1 MVEASRA
8 LEAESRTWTD
18 FSKATFHS
26 RSAFLLDGVWSG
38 ADAFGGFGEGK
49 AWAAESDRR
58 EDVRDVA
65 RRWAEECDRMQGFQV
80 FAEDLCGFGG
90 RAAATLE
97 ELRDEYPRQPA
108 WLFSL
113 RPPKASSHTARRAAD
128 AEAARHF
135 LLNDALATATLA
147 PLCDAYVP
155 LGADAAAGSRAS
167 DALPPGFFGA
177 EGRNA
182 FRAAALAA
190 AAPIGGRLAK
200 PLGLAVGVLAV
211 LLLLARVLR
220 AAILLKCRCDGVAV
234 PRSSNFDPLAAC
246 ALAKWRR
253 ARW

>member
-1 MVEASRA
+1 MEALRARMAGHIMRETTLDDARSSRVRKKKTAEETRAAREEKARKEEEAHVRLVEASRA

-90 RAAATLE
+90 LAAATLE

-128 AEAARHF
+128 ADVSAVFEE
-135 LLNDALATATLA
+135 
-147 PLCDAYVP
+147 Y
-155 LGADAAAGSRAS
+155 
-167 DALPPGFFGA
+167 GA
-177 EGRNA
+177 E
-182 FRAAALAA
+182 LY
-190 AAPIGGRLAK
+190 
-200 PLGLAVGVLAV
+200 
-211 LLLLARVLR
+211 
-220 AAILLKCRCDGVAV
+220 
-234 PRSSNFDPLAAC
+234 
-246 ALAKWRR
+246 
-253 ARW
+253 